1 MITFI
6 RNYLIDKFSN
16 HQIKTMTTA
25 TQRKVA
31 RKVPQYLVKE
41 VLNGIP
47 IYYKGY
53 KAVLRKEKTLEDIMG
68 ASGLQSFIVSYIYK
82 LLVRQLSDDMYHILT
97 GETGLHLELNDNL
110 SGDIVIFDHNQLSI
124 TNIDKHY
131 LNIPPKIDIEIDVNI
146 DTTDFTEQTY
156 IYQKT
161 DRLLSWGVEKVIWIL
176 SESKKVIVA
185 EQGKDWSLIDWSKD
199 IEIID
204 GVKFNVSQYLEK
216 L

>member
-1 MITFI
+1 
-6 RNYLIDKFSN
+6 
-16 HQIKTMTTA
+16 MTTVK
-25 TQRKVA
+25 QRKLA
-31 RKVPQYLVKE
+31 RKIPEYLVKE

-47 IYYKGY
+47 IHYKGY
-53 KAVLRKEKTLEDIMG
+53 KAVLRKEKTLDDIMG

-82 LLVRQLSDDMYHILT
+82 LLVRQLSDDTYHILT

-110 SGDIVIFDHNQLSI
+110 SGDIVLFEYDQLSVE
-124 TNIDKHY
+124 NIDTHY

-146 DTTDFTEQTY
+146 HTSDFTEQTY

-161 DRLLSWGVEKVIWIL
+161 DRLLSWGVEKVIWVL

-185 EQGKDWSLIDWSKD
+185 ERGKDWLLIDWSKD
-199 IEIID
+199 IEVID

-216 L
+216 LGVSLK

>member
-1 MITFI
+1 
-6 RNYLIDKFSN
+6 
-16 HQIKTMTTA
+16 MTTVK
-25 TQRKVA
+25 QRKLA
-31 RKVPQYLVKE
+31 RKVPEYLVKE
-41 VLNGIP
+41 VLNGIS
-47 IYYKGY
+47 IHYKGY

-110 SGDIVIFDHNQLSI
+110 SGDIVLFEYNRLSVE
-124 TNIDKHY
+124 NINTHY
-131 LNIPPKIDIEIDVNI
+131 LNIPPKIDIEVDVNI
-146 DTTDFTEQTY
+146 DTADFTEQTY

-185 EQGKDWSLIDWSKD
+185 EQGKDWLLIDWSKD
-199 IEIID
+199 IEVID
-204 GVKFNVSQYLEK
+204 GIKFNVSEYLEK
-216 L
+216 LGVVLK

>member
-1 MITFI
+1 
-6 RNYLIDKFSN
+6 
-16 HQIKTMTTA
+16 MTTA

-110 SGDIVIFDHNQLSI
+110 SGDIVIFEYNQLSI
-124 TNIDKHY
+124 ANIDKHY

-204 GVKFNVSQYLEK
+204 GIKFNVAQYLEK

>member
-1 MITFI
+1 MTTVKQRKFARKIPE
-6 RNYLIDKFSN
+6 YLI
-16 HQIKTMTTA
+16 
-25 TQRKVA
+25 
-31 RKVPQYLVKE
+31 KE

-47 IYYKGY
+47 IHYKGY
-53 KAVLRKEKTLEDIMG
+53 KAVLRKEKTLDDIMG

-82 LLVRQLSDDMYHILT
+82 LLVRQLSDDTYHILT

-110 SGDIVIFDHNQLSI
+110 SGDIVLFEYDQLSVE
-124 TNIDKHY
+124 NIDTHY

-146 DTTDFTEQTY
+146 DTSDFTEQTY

-161 DRLLSWGVEKVIWIL
+161 DRLLSWGVEKVIWVL

-185 EQGKDWSLIDWSKD
+185 EQGKDWLLIDWSKD
-199 IEIID
+199 VEVID

-216 L
+216 LGVSLKR

>member
-1 MITFI
+1 
-6 RNYLIDKFSN
+6 
-16 HQIKTMTTA
+16 MTTVK
-25 TQRKVA
+25 QRKLA
-31 RKVPQYLVKE
+31 RKVPEYLVKE

-53 KAVLRKEKTLEDIMG
+53 KAVLRKEKKIEDIMG

-82 LLVRQLSDDMYHILT
+82 LLVRQLSDDVYHILT

-110 SGDIVIFDHNQLSI
+110 SGDIVLFEYNQLSI
-124 TNIDKHY
+124 SNIDIHY
-131 LNIPPKIDIEIDVNI
+131 LNVPPKIDIEIDVNI

-161 DRLLSWGVEKVIWIL
+161 DRLLSWGVEKVIWVL
-176 SESKKVIVA
+176 TTSKKIIVA
-185 EQGKDWSLIDWSKD
+185 EQGKDWLLIDWSKD

-204 GVKFNVSQYLEK
+204 GIKFNVSQYLEK
-216 L
+216 LGVNF

>member
-1 MITFI
+1 
-6 RNYLIDKFSN
+6 
-16 HQIKTMTTA
+16 MTTVK
-25 TQRKVA
+25 QRKLA
-31 RKVPQYLVKE
+31 RKVPEYLVKE

-47 IYYKGY
+47 IHYKGY
-53 KAVLRKEKTLEDIMG
+53 KSVLRKEKTLEDIMG

-110 SGDIVIFDHNQLSI
+110 SGDIVLFEHGQLSI
-124 TNIDKHY
+124 KNIDTHY

-146 DTTDFTEQTY
+146 DTADFTEQTY

-161 DRLLSWGVEKVIWIL
+161 DRLLSWGVEKVIWVL

-185 EQGKDWSLIDWSKD
+185 EKDKDWLLIDWSKD
-199 IEIID
+199 IEVID

-216 L
+216 LGVNLK